1 MWIKYLFLGLCG
13 LGAGAGLAGGFFALI
28 IALGIIS
35 RFAHQTKTGK
45 YILLYEDMVAL
56 GGCVGTFWY
65 LFEWRIP
72 LGQIFVILYG
82 SFAGIFL
89 GAWAMALTEVIDTIP
104 IFMRR
109 IYLRKGL
116 VAAVWGL
123 ALGHT
128 AGSLLYY
135 YLWNNF

>member
-1 MWIKYLFLGLCG
+1 MTWIKYLFLTACG
-13 LGAGAGLAGGFFALI
+13 IGAGAGLAGGFFALI

-35 RFAHQTKTGK
+35 RFAYQTKTGK
-45 YILLYEDMVAL
+45 QILFYETIVAL
-56 GGCVGTFWY
+56 GGCMGTFWY

-72 LGQIFVILYG
+72 LGFTFLLIYG

-109 IYLRKGL
+109 IYLRSGL
-116 VAAVWGL
+116 VSAVWGL

-135 YLWNNF
+135 FLWH

>member
-1 MWIKYLFLGLCG
+1 MWIKYVLLAVFG

-45 YILLYEDMVAL
+45 YILLYEDLVAL
-56 GGCVGTFWY
+56 GGCLGTFWY
-65 LFEWRIP
+65 LYEWKIP
-72 LGQIFVILYG
+72 LGKAFLAVYG

-89 GAWAMALTEVIDTIP
+89 GAWTMALTEVIDTIP

-116 VAAVWGL
+116 VGAVWGL

-128 AGSLLYY
+128 AGSFLYY
-135 YLWNNF
+135 FIWNVF

>member
-1 MWIKYLFLGLCG
+1 MWIKMLFLALFG
-13 LGAGAGLAGGFFALI
+13 LGAGAGLAGGFFSLI

-35 RFAHQTKTGK
+35 RLAYQTKTGK
-45 YILLYEDMVAL
+45 SIRLYEDMVAL
-56 GGCVGTFWY
+56 GGCAGTFWY
-65 LFEWRIP
+65 LYEWKLP
-72 LGQIFVILYG
+72 LGWVFLAAYG

-89 GAWAMALTEVIDTIP
+89 GAWTMALTEVIDTIP

-116 VAAVWGL
+116 AAAVWGL

-128 AGSLLYY
+128 LGSLLYY
-135 YLWNNF
+135 DLWKL

>member
-1 MWIKYLFLGLCG
+1 MWIKYVLLAVFG
-13 LGAGAGLAGGFFALI
+13 LGAGAGLAGGSFALI

-45 YILLYEDMVAL
+45 YILLYEDLVAL
-56 GGCVGTFWY
+56 GGCLGTFWY
-65 LFEWRIP
+65 LYEWKIP
-72 LGQIFVILYG
+72 LGKAFLAVYG

-89 GAWAMALTEVIDTIP
+89 GAWTMALTEVIDTIP

-116 VAAVWGL
+116 VGAVWGL

-128 AGSLLYY
+128 AGSFLYY
-135 YLWNNF
+135 FLWNVF

>member
-1 MWIKYLFLGLCG
+1 MWIKYLFLGVCG

-35 RFAHQTKTGK
+35 RFAYETKTAK
-45 YILLYEDMVAL
+45 QILFYETMVAL

-65 LFEWRIP
+65 LFQWRIP
-72 LGQIFVILYG
+72 LGILFLAIYG

-109 IYLRKGL
+109 IYLRSGL

-128 AGSLLYY
+128 VGSLLYY
-135 YLWNNF
+135 FLWQ

>member
-1 MWIKYLFLGLCG
+1 MWIKYALLAVFG
-13 LGAGAGLAGGFFALI
+13 LGCGAGLAGGFFSLI

-35 RFAHQTKTGK
+35 RFAYQTRTAKH
-45 YILLYEDMVAL
+45 ILLYEDMVAL
-56 GGCVGTFWY
+56 GGCFGTYWY
-65 LFEWRIP
+65 LYEWRLP
-72 LGQIFVILYG
+72 LGFAALLIYG

-89 GAWAMALTEVIDTIP
+89 GAWAMALTEIIDTIP

-109 IYLRKGL
+109 IYLRRGL

-128 AGSLLYY
+128 AGSLFYY
-135 YLWNNF
+135 YLWR

>member
-1 MWIKYLFLGLCG
+1 MWIKYLFLGVYG

-35 RFAHQTKTGK
+35 RFAYETKTAK
-45 YILLYEDMVAL
+45 QILFYETMVAL

-72 LGQIFVILYG
+72 LGVMFLVIYG

-109 IYLRKGL
+109 IYLRRGL

-128 AGSLLYY
+128 VGSLLYY
-135 YLWNNF
+135 FLWQ

>member
-1 MWIKYLFLGLCG
+1 MWIKYLFLGVYG

-35 RFAHQTKTGK
+35 RFAYETKTAK
-45 YILLYEDMVAL
+45 QILFYETMVAL

-65 LFEWRIP
+65 LFEWKIP
-72 LGQIFVILYG
+72 LGVMFLVIYG

-109 IYLRKGL
+109 IYLRRGL

-128 AGSLLYY
+128 VGSLLYY
-135 YLWNNF
+135 FLWQ

>member
-1 MWIKYLFLGLCG
+1 MWIKYLFLGVYG

-35 RFAHQTKTGK
+35 RFAYETKTAK
-45 YILLYEDMVAL
+45 QILFYETMVAL

-72 LGQIFVILYG
+72 LGVMFLVIYG

-109 IYLRKGL
+109 ICLRRGL

-128 AGSLLYY
+128 VGSLLYY
-135 YLWNNF
+135 FLWQ

>member
-1 MWIKYLFLGLCG
+1 MWIKYLFLGVCG

-35 RFAHQTKTGK
+35 RFAYETKTAK
-45 YILLYEDMVAL
+45 QILFYETMVAL

-65 LFEWRIP
+65 LFQWKIP
-72 LGQIFVILYG
+72 LGILFLAIYG
-82 SFAGIFL
+82 SFAGTFL
-89 GAWAMALTEVIDTIP
+89 GAWAMALTEVIDTVP

-109 IYLRKGL
+109 IYLRSGL

-135 YLWNNF
+135 FLWQ

>member
-1 MWIKYLFLGLCG
+1 MWIKYLFLGVCG

-35 RFAHQTKTGK
+35 RFAYETKTAK
-45 YILLYEDMVAL
+45 QILFYETMVAL

-72 LGQIFVILYG
+72 LGVMFLVIYG

-109 IYLRKGL
+109 IYLRSGL

-128 AGSLLYY
+128 VGSLLYY
-135 YLWNNF
+135 FLWQ

>member
-1 MWIKYLFLGLCG
+1 MWIKYVLLAVFG

-45 YILLYEDMVAL
+45 YILLYEELVAL
-56 GGCVGTFWY
+56 GGCLGTFWY
-65 LFEWRIP
+65 LYEWKIP
-72 LGQIFVILYG
+72 MGKALLAVYG

-89 GAWAMALTEVIDTIP
+89 GAWTMALTEVIDTIP

-116 VAAVWGL
+116 VGAVWGL

-128 AGSLLYY
+128 AGSFLYY
-135 YLWNNF
+135 FLWNVF

>member
-1 MWIKYLFLGLCG
+1 MWIRYLFLILCG

-35 RFAHQTKTGK
+35 RFAHQTKTAK
-45 YILLYEDMVAL
+45 HILLYENAVAA
-56 GGCVGTFWY
+56 GGIFGNLWY

-72 LGQIFVILYG
+72 FGMIGQVLYG
-82 SFAGIFL
+82 SFAGIFV
-89 GAWAMALTEVIDTIP
+89 GAWAMALTEIIDTIP

-116 VAAVWGL
+116 AAAVWAL
-123 ALGHT
+123 ALGHSFG
-128 AGSLLYY
+128 AFVYY
-135 YLWNNF
+135 YIVV

>member
-1 MWIKYLFLGLCG
+1 MWIKYLFLGVYG

-35 RFAHQTKTGK
+35 RFAYETKTAK
-45 YILLYEDMVAL
+45 QILLYETMVAL

-72 LGQIFVILYG
+72 LGVMFLVIYG

-109 IYLRKGL
+109 IYLRRGL

-128 AGSLLYY
+128 VGSLLYY
-135 YLWNNF
+135 FLWQ